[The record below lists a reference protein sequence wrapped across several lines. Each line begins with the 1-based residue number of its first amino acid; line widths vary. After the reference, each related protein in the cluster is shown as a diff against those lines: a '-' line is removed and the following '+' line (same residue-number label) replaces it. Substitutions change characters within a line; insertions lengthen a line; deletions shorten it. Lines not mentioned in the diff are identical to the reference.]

1 MYGVSVLVCAV
12 SRRPEEGRQPTRST
26 RKEAMFIDVYIDVVW
41 WAEFSRQKFGGGP
54 ARHRPSENYLVI
66 DRRSNSPCPVRRL
79 PRLQDDPTTGFFG
92 RRLKTH
98 QLQAQGVYA
107 IENPVQVRLIQNLTR
122 NDRPPSSNP
131 HVHPFEGRREAL
143 PDLRPHH
150 DPINLASPLSA
161 VSFHAMPR
169 IIETAEPSEHHPPGQ
184 ITRVI
189 CRTALRA
196 FQHAPASPPLVGTL
210 GLAPS
215 LVSTPPRSAWRL
227 VSLCR
232 SGLAP
237 PRTTNCRTRRS
248 GLTLAATPR
257 RRPGDAP
264 RRLPESEAK
273 PKRADKR
280 SQAKPGKAC

>member
-1 MYGVSVLVCAV
+1 MYGESVLVCAV
-12 SRRPEEGRQPTRST
+12 SRRPEEGGQPTRST
-26 RKEAMFIDVYIDVVW
+26 RKEAK
-41 WAEFSRQKFGGGP
+41 FSRQKFDGGP
-54 ARHRPSENYLVI
+54 APHRPSENYLVI

-184 ITRVI
+184 ITRVNSAGQQVSI
-189 CRTALRA
+189 SAIQNTCYLR
-196 FQHAPASPPLVGTL
+196 
-210 GLAPS
+210 
-215 LVSTPPRSAWRL
+215 
-227 VSLCR
+227 LC
-232 SGLAP
+232 G
-237 PRTTNCRTRRS
+237 
-248 GLTLAATPR
+248 
-257 RRPGDAP
+257 
-264 RRLPESEAK
+264 
-273 PKRADKR
+273 
-280 SQAKPGKAC
+280 

>member
-1 MYGVSVLVCAV
+1 MYGESVLVCAV

-26 RKEAMFIDVYIDVVW
+26 RKEAMFIDVYTDVVW

-92 RRLKTH
+92 RQLKTH

-122 NDRPPSSNP
+122 NDRPSSSNP

-196 FQHAPASPPLVGTL
+196 FSARSLALLGGLSAFPVTASP
-210 GLAPS
+210 
-215 LVSTPPRSAWRL
+215 
-227 VSLCR
+227 CR
-232 SGLAP
+232 AR
-237 PRTTNCRTRRS
+237 RTATRGS
-248 GLTLAATPR
+248 HIPWFE
-257 RRPGDAP
+257 RRPETTLLKA
-264 RRLPESEAK
+264 
-273 PKRADKR
+273 
-280 SQAKPGKAC
+280 SQAKPGEAS